1 MLLSFHRKAELE
13 AKRCSSSFENMPFLH
28 VEDALLGARRACCQI
43 LIVTCWFVEGYTVI
57 YRECHSINVRVFRLV
72 DCNVFSYLYQ
82 HLTPITQHPTE
93 AVTVCDI
100 CMPEAFCEFETVRK
114 KVLLNLWVLWEKK
127 LPSELF
133 VCYLIEWVRSISHR
147 KTQKNRTH
155 SISQRH

>member
-1 MLLSFHRKAELE
+1 MPLSFHRKAELG

-43 LIVTCWFVEGYTVI
+43 LIVTCWFVEDYTFI

-82 HLTPITQHPTE
+82 HLTLITQHPTE

-100 CMPEAFCEFETVRK
+100 CMPEAFCEFKTVRK
-114 KVLLNLWVLWEKK
+114 KGLSNLWVLWEKEI
-127 LPSELF
+127 SF
-133 VCYLIEWVRSISHR
+133 VRERTPHCESQAFFFSQI
-147 KTQKNRTH
+147 TQMNRTH
-155 SISQRH
+155 KLSQRH

>member
-1 MLLSFHRKAELE
+1 MLLSFHRNAELE

-114 KVLLNLWVLWEKK
+114 KVLLNLWVLWEKEMSFVRENVFLSSK
-127 LPSELF
+127 PFKKKKRPSP
-133 VCYLIEWVRSISHR
+133 RSTVISE
-147 KTQKNRTH
+147 
-155 SISQRH
+155 